1 MSNWDKLNFFIN
13 KNGRIVTFTSELLA
27 ALVIMASGLTYMV
40 DKFYLS
46 ERVLVDVVPIISN
59 KDQASFLLYNN
70 SQFDVVIKSAALK
83 TRELDLKREME
94 VQRSGLLLKKNSS
107 LILNSIASSQG
118 TILFNEE
125 TGEPFNFDTMFDL
138 GSNKCFVEVKVIAPN
153 VNMKT
158 ITSDDF
164 DCGAVIYL
172 DWKVKE

>member
-1 MSNWDKLNFFIN
+1 
-13 KNGRIVTFTSELLA
+13 
-27 ALVIMASGLTYMV
+27 MV

-46 ERVLVDVVPIISN
+46 ERVLVDVSPIISN
-59 KDQASFLLYNN
+59 KNQASFLLSNN

-83 TRELDLKREME
+83 TRQLNLKREMG
-94 VQRSGLLLKKNSS
+94 VQQSGLLLKKKSS
-107 LILNSIASSQG
+107 FILNSTESSKD

-125 TGEPFNFDTMFDL
+125 TDKPFDFDTMFDL
-138 GSNKCFVEVKVIAPN
+138 GSNKCFVEVKIIAPS